1 LVKYKPFIK
10 KPFPQDRFFVGVD
23 FVGDWIIFVAVKR
36 GNPLPLLAQWRLK
49 TDVYV
54 QVCGTYIYIFFAS
67 LMKYSKTTM
76 KELIELSEKT
86 ITIVRNEFLK
96 AKGSIDTNLYFIES
110 GSLRVFVLD
119 DSEEQVIRFGYKENL
134 IVSLD
139 SFLSGKPSDLVI
151 QAIKKTVIKVIS
163 KSQIETF
170 LKRET
175 KRILWTK
182 ILENLVLQ
190 QMEREIDILTN
201 SPKERY
207 KRVLKRSP
215 QLFQE
220 IPLKHIANYLRMSA
234 ETLSRLK
241 KS

>member
-1 LVKYKPFIK
+1 
-10 KPFPQDRFFVGVD
+10 
-23 FVGDWIIFVAVKR
+23 
-36 GNPLPLLAQWRLK
+36 
-49 TDVYV
+49 
-54 QVCGTYIYIFFAS
+54 
-67 LMKYSKTTM
+67 M
-76 KELIELSEKT
+76 KELIELFEKT
-86 ITIVRNEFLK
+86 ITLERNEFLK
-96 AKGSIDTNLYFIES
+96 VKGSIDTNLYYIES

-119 DSEEQVIRFGYKENL
+119 DYEEQTIRFGYKENL

-139 SFLSGKPSDLVI
+139 SFLTGKPSEFFI

-163 KSQIETF
+163 KAQIENF
-170 LKRET
+170 LEIET
-175 KRILWTK
+175 NRVLWTK
-182 ILENLVLQ
+182 ILENLVIQ

-207 KRVLKRSP
+207 QRVLKRSP

-220 IPLKHIANYLRMSA
+220 IPHRHIANYLRMSA